1 MSNPVHLQITQVA
14 SAVGA
19 LRAALESENIDVL
32 PEAIANA
39 QHALDKLNTYPG
51 GVEQLR
57 IDMDA
62 LVSPVKEEVK
72 TMLERATV
80 DHHVN
85 GELIR
90 LAAQKNAALQ
100 AFIAQQSDSATYS
113 STGNVPGLGSGT
125 FFKKV

>member
-1 MSNPVHLQITQVA
+1 
-14 SAVGA
+14 
-19 LRAALESENIDVL
+19 LRAALEAEDIDSL
-32 PEAIANA
+32 PNAITGA
-39 QHALDKLNTYPG
+39 QQALDKLNTYPG

-57 IDMDA
+57 LDMDA
-62 LVSPVKEEVK
+62 LPSPLKEEVK
-72 TMLERATV
+72 EQLEQATV
-80 DHHVN
+80 DHHIN

-125 FFKKV
+125 FSKKV

>member
-1 MSNPVHLQITQVA
+1 MSNSVQLQISQVS

-19 LRAALESENIDVL
+19 LRAALEAENIDAL

-39 QHALDKLNTYPG
+39 QQALDKLNTYPG

-57 IDMDA
+57 VDMDA
-62 LVSPVKEEVK
+62 LVSPEKEAVKE
-72 TMLERATV
+72 MLEQATV

-113 STGNVPGLGSGT
+113 SSGNVPGLGTGT
-125 FFKKV
+125 FSKKV

>member
-1 MSNPVHLQITQVA
+1 MSNPVQFQISQVA

-19 LRAALESENIDVL
+19 LRAALEAEDIDSL
-32 PEAIANA
+32 PNAIAGA
-39 QHALDKLNTYPG
+39 QQALDKLNTYPG
-51 GVEQLR
+51 GVDQLR
-57 IDMDA
+57 VDMDA
-62 LVSPVKEEVK
+62 LPSPLKEEVK
-72 TMLERATV
+72 EQLEQATV
-80 DHHVN
+80 DHHIN

-125 FFKKV
+125 FSKKV

>member
-1 MSNPVHLQITQVA
+1 MSNSAQFHISQVA
-14 SAVGA
+14 SAVGL
-19 LRAALESENIDVL
+19 LRAALEAEDIDAL
-32 PEAIANA
+32 PDAIAGA
-39 QHALDKLNTYPG
+39 QQALDQLNTYAG

-57 IDMDA
+57 IDMDN
-62 LVSPVKEEVK
+62 LPSPLREEVK
-72 TMLERATV
+72 TQLEQATV
-80 DHHVN
+80 DHHIN

-125 FFKKV
+125 FSKKV